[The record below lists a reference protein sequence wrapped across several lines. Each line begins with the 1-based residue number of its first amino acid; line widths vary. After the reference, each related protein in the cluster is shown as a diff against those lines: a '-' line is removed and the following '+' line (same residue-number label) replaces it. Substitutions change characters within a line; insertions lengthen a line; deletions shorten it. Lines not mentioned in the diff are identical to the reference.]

1 MRPNINLGD
10 VAKDTISGFQGVVT
24 SYTTWLNGCVR
35 LGISPQKMQD
45 GKLIEM
51 QVFDIEQLALVKKA
65 KSRDAEPT
73 GGDRP
78 SVARAADPGR

>member
-1 MRPNINLGD
+1 LRPNINLGD
-10 VAKDTISGFQGVVT
+10 VAKDTISGFEGVVT

-35 LGISPQKMQD
+35 LGLSPQKMHE
-45 GKLIEM
+45 GKLIEN

-65 KSRDAEPT
+65 KHKADPS

-78 SVARAADPGR
+78 SIARARDPR